1 MNIRMEKFVKSAKL
15 GQNSKEETK
24 LSDKSMPIPGRVV
37 GSIDGL
43 DNTDSG
49 MIVRTDGTIFS
60 VGSEVD
66 VYLRHM
72 GSFDAGWAWMQLR
85 MALQEVEERIG
96 NHAEV
101 LLRVTHCPDDD
112 SRWAAKSSGM
122 AWAYGSD
129 PIAAIDALARSV
141 KPCPHNSA
149 LFINGAWEWG
159 NQVLWRVPPGGTC
172 PDCDKLL
179 PPAPLKSP
187 DDMTKA
193 ECEAELNAAEGVA
206 WQVAPYETGEG
217 GSYSWRWAII
227 VGAELLPKPA
237 YSQRGYASE
246 EWALRYAV
254 RSLRAHFVD
263 TLEGRE
269 SVVG

>member
-1 MNIRMEKFVKSAKL
+1 MSEADI
-15 GQNSKEETK
+15 
-24 LSDKSMPIPGRVV
+24 PIAGRVV
-37 GSIDGL
+37 AIIEAQDVANG
-43 DNTDSG
+43 G
-49 MIVRTDGTIFS
+49 MIVQTGGSTFT

-66 VYLRHM
+66 VYLGYKERYTLEEAWEILGVALREAE
-72 GSFDAGWAWMQLR
+72 GSTGKRFD
-85 MALQEVEERIG
+85 
-96 NHAEV
+96 EV
-101 LLRVTHCPDDD
+101 LLRITNCPYDCD
-112 SRWAAKSSGM
+112 RWAAKSSGT
-122 AWAYGSD
+122 AWVYGPD
-129 PIAAIDALARSV
+129 PLAALRALTATA
-141 KPCPHNSA
+141 KPCPCKEAVWNPRGSYDG
-149 LFINGAWEWG
+149 FWAWASG
-159 NQVLWRVPPGGTC
+159 DYSKHDVRPGEPC
-172 PDCDKLL
+172 PDCGAIM

-246 EWALRYAV
+246 DWALRYAV